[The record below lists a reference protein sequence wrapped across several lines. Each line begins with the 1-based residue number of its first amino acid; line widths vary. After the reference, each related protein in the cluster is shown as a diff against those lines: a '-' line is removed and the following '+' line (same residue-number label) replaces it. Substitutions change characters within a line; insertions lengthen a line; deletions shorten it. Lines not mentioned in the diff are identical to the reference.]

1 MKVKFSAHNLLL
13 ALMAISIIG
22 CTNGRIKTGDKMYD
36 NLSYTK
42 AVEKYEKALKSRPD
56 DTDLKL
62 KLASAHRNLNNS
74 EQAEMYYRQVA
85 DSIGLQ
91 GEDQVYFAQALMK
104 NNKYEEAKGH
114 LESYLKENPND
125 QLAKDLLGSTKAVDE
140 LKEDTAAYMLTPL
153 PLDFTVSMFGPSHY
167 GKGLVFAGETEITS
181 AASTNP
187 WTGYSFLDLFYIEK
201 DNQGFWDIPVNFS
214 EVLNGKFHDGPATFN
229 EAQDMIVYTRSA
241 MKNEKRQLVNDKSE
255 NQFYLYTS
263 TKTDDKWSEPKE
275 LPFNDPRY
283 SVGHPALSADGK
295 TLYFSS
301 DMPGGYGGSDL
312 YVSNYNGEN
321 WSEPVNVGSTINTPG
336 NEVFPYVAK
345 DGRLYFSS
353 EGHQTLGGL
362 DVFVSTEKGGVWSQ
376 PINLAYPLNSS
387 QDDFAYIVNEDDT
400 TGYVSSNRSGVDMIY
415 GYTKMSPIFILDGM
429 ASLKSEN
436 SPIEGVLI
444 TLINMT
450 DGDTARVTTTE
461 NGKFKFNLLPEKKY
475 KVMGEK
481 PGYFNLSEEFQTGKK
496 SLEKKIAFGFEID
509 EIVESTSGTGS
520 GDPKDGSDT
529 AAKVY
534 EIGEVFYDY
543 DKATIR
549 PDAEPKLNKLA
560 TLLKDN
566 PSVSIEV
573 QSHSDSRGSDAYNVN
588 LSNRRAQA
596 VVNYLVGKGI
606 AKSRLK
612 SKGFGESQP
621 VNKCVDGV
629 ECTEAEHQQNRRTE
643 FIVLK
648 SGNS

>member
-36 NLSYTK
+36 NLSYSK

-62 KLASAHRNLNNS
+62 KLANAHRNLNNS
-74 EQAEMYYRQVA
+74 ADAEMYYRQVS

-91 GEDQVYFAQALMK
+91 GEDQVYYAQALMK

-153 PLDFTVSMFGPSHY
+153 PLDFTVSMFGPAHY

-201 DNQGFWDIPVNFS
+201 DKDGFWDIPVIFS

-229 EAQDMIVYTRSA
+229 GAEDMVVYTRSA
-241 MKNEKRQLVNDKSE
+241 MKNEKKQLVNDKRE
-255 NQFYLYTS
+255 NQFYLYMS
-263 TKTDDKWSEPKE
+263 NKTDDKWSEPRE

-301 DMPGGYGGSDL
+301 DMAGGYGGSDI
-312 YVSNYNGEN
+312 YISNYDGET
-321 WSEPVNVGSTINTPG
+321 WSEPVNAGSTINTPG

-376 PINLAYPLNSS
+376 PVNLAYPLNSS
-387 QDDFAYIVNEDDT
+387 QDDFAYIVNDDDT
-400 TGYVSSNRSGVDMIY
+400 TGFVSSNRSGIDMIY

-436 SPIEGVLI
+436 APIEGVLI